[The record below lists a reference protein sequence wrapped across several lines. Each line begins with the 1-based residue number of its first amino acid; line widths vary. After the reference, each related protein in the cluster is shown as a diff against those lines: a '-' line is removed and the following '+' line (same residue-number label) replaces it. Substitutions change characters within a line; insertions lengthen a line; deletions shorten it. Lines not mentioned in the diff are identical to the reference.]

1 MEGLASWW
9 RSPGEPWLPAKNK
22 VGPMARVLL
31 VEDNVDLAYGLQ
43 NNLEIEGYEVRVAEK
58 GETGLEQAREWDPD
72 LIILD
77 LMLPDLD
84 GYRVLQ
90 HLRKSGVMT
99 PVLILTAR
107 GEESDKV
114 LGFRLGADD
123 YVTKPFGLMELLARV
138 EAILRRVQGPSGSDV
153 VEGQDAE
160 EFGAVRID
168 VRSRTVLRD
177 GIELSLTPKE
187 LDLLLALIRRRG
199 AVVSRLELL
208 QEVWGHRAAV
218 VSRTV
223 DTHISELRRKLEE
236 EPSHPRHILTVH
248 KAGYR
253 FQP

>member
-1 MEGLASWW
+1 M
-9 RSPGEPWLPAKNK
+9 P
-22 VGPMARVLL
+22 RVLV

-43 NNLEIEGYEVRVAEK
+43 NNLEIEGYDVRVAEN
-58 GETGLEQAREWDPD
+58 GETGLKETDEWSPD

-90 HLRKSGVMT
+90 HLRKTGVLT

-123 YVTKPFGLMELLARV
+123 YVTKPFGVLELLARV
-138 EAILRRVQGPSGSDV
+138 EAILRRVHGSPGAGD
-153 VEGQDAE
+153 EGDGEIE
-160 EFGAVRID
+160 EFGSVSID
-168 VRSRTVLRD
+168 LRSRTVLRD
-177 GIELSLTPKE
+177 GKEVGLTPKE

-199 AVVSRLELL
+199 AVASRLELL

-223 DTHISELRRKLEE
+223 DTHVSELRRKLEE

-253 FQP
+253 FQL

>member
-1 MEGLASWW
+1 MS
-9 RSPGEPWLPAKNK
+9 
-22 VGPMARVLL
+22 RVLV

-43 NNLEIEGYEVRVAEK
+43 NNLEIEGYEVQVAEK
-58 GETGLEQAREWDPD
+58 GETGLRLTAEWNPD

-90 HLRKSGVMT
+90 HLRKSGVTT

-123 YVTKPFGLMELLARV
+123 YVTKPFGVMELLARV
-138 EAILRRVQGPSGSDV
+138 EAILRRVQGASGFDPDEADHSID
-153 VEGQDAE
+153 
-160 EFGAVRID
+160 FGKVTIRVGA
-168 VRSRTVLRD
+168 RTVLRD
-177 GIELSLTPKE
+177 DVEVPLTPKE
-187 LDLLLALIRRRG
+187 LDLLLALVRRQG
-199 AVVSRLELL
+199 AVASRLELL

-223 DTHISELRRKLEE
+223 DTHISELRRKLED
-236 EPSHPRHILTVH
+236 EPSTPRHILTVH

>member
-1 MEGLASWW
+1 M
-9 RSPGEPWLPAKNK
+9 P
-22 VGPMARVLL
+22 RVLL

-43 NNLEIEGYEVRVAEK
+43 NNLEIEGYEVRVAEN
-58 GETGLEQAREWDPD
+58 GETGLELAEEFDPV

-90 HLRKSGVMT
+90 HLRKSGVLT

-123 YVTKPFGLMELLARV
+123 YVTKPFGVMELLARV
-138 EAILRRVQGPSGSDV
+138 EAILRRVKGSGGSGADGASETV
-153 VEGQDAE
+153 
-160 EFGAVRID
+160 EFGNVKID
-168 VRSRTVLRD
+168 VRSRAVEKD
-177 GIELSLTPKE
+177 GEDVALTPKE
-187 LDLLLALIRRRG
+187 LDLLLALIRRNG
-199 AVVSRLELL
+199 AVASRLELL

-223 DTHISELRRKLEE
+223 DTHVSELRRKLEE

-253 FQP
+253 FQN